1 MFLPGLL
8 EIFSLIA
15 SGKPGV
21 FFVLTLAL
29 TLTLVLARALV
40 CVLVFLRGLAQ
51 DAGADVE
58 RDQEAGQRVGGEAAI
73 EIPGAGGERVDP
85 VQEISRG
92 EAVRMAMVSETVAE
106 IGQEI
111 ELRLLLEKRDQGLTA
126 ALGPGVTADI
136 GDLEK
141 RLDHVLLAWREI
153 GREAGF
159 LISRALLEESEILIT
174 PDAEQLAEG
183 LMALVAS
190 ARCSLSI
197 LGDTSTRSCF
207 DTQIGGSRMM
217 GMERSLR
224 SWGNGPLP
232 ANAL

>member
-106 IGQEI
+106 IGQELEIGQEI
-111 ELRLLLEKRDQGLTA
+111 ELRLLLEKRDQGLA
-126 ALGPGVTADI
+126 AAPGPGVTADI
-136 GDLEK
+136 SDLEK

-153 GREAGF
+153 GREVGF
-159 LISRALLEESEILIT
+159 LISRALLEQGEILIT
-174 PDAEQLAEG
+174 PDAEQLAERLDG
-183 LMALVAS
+183 FSGIGKMQ
-190 ARCSLSI
+190 SL
-197 LGDTSTRSCF
+197 DF
-207 DTQIGGSRMM
+207 GGR
-217 GMERSLR
+217 LR
-224 SWGNGPLP
+224 TWRGI
-232 ANAL
+232 AKI